1 MKYREGTMQE
11 CLLQLLTP
19 LWQQPSETQLPVS
32 RLHAQDVPL
41 QLNISVVLLWYTSKS
56 VCDPVLTKI
65 VASYSAFT
73 AQHLKPERVCGG
85 KKKIQFP
92 FLYAKWSHFKRSI
105 FSAVFFLSSEL
116 HSCKKNV
123 QN

>member
-1 MKYREGTMQE
+1 MKYWDGAMQE

-19 LWQQPSETQLPVS
+19 LWQQPSETQLLVS

-41 QLNISVVLLWYTSKS
+41 QLNIAVVLLRYTSKS
-56 VCDPVLTKI
+56 VRDPVLTKI

-85 KKKIQFP
+85 
-92 FLYAKWSHFKRSI
+92 LGGGS
-105 FSAVFFLSSEL
+105 FLSYMPNGHIL
-116 HSCKKNV
+116 K
-123 QN
+123 